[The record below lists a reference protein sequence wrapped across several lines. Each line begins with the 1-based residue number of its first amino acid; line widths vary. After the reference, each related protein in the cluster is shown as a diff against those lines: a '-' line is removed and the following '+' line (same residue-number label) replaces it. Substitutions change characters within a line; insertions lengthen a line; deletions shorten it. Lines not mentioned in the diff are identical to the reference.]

1 MVPWATSPKF
11 ARSHCGVKS
20 KGVRDGVPADC
31 AAVKSVGGQSA
42 QEGSLQPGGKRLT
55 VSSDHFLYFYL
66 NLKNFRG
73 TFYT

>member
-1 MVPWATSPKF
+1 MAPWATSLKL

-42 QEGSLQPGGKRLT
+42 KRVLSSLEVKDSQ
-55 VSSDHFLYFYL
+55 YL
-66 NLKNFRG
+66 LI
-73 TFYT
+73 TFCTFI